1 MDIGHDTRR
10 DIALPRWDIR
20 FDARLDITSP
30 DIVTA
35 VARAEAL
42 ARVIRDVPII
52 PDVQRKL
59 DRLNILRAVRGTTGI
74 EGAELTEDEV
84 DLIMSTPPGERV
96 LPASREREEKEA
108 RNAEEVMRFVAEAI
122 GPNRPLSEELI
133 KDIHNLTTRGIDYP
147 GNRPG
152 HYRAGPV
159 RAGTYVAPDADAV
172 PRLMQEFMGWFH
184 DGPPREWPPAIQA
197 IVAHFYV
204 ISIHPFQDGNGR
216 TSRAV
221 ESFLLFRGGINARG
235 FYSLA
240 NFYYRRRQE
249 YENMLDYV
257 RFETSG
263 DLTPFV
269 RFALNGLVEEL
280 EEVHAEVL
288 HEVRLMAFRDYA
300 REVIFEVGSSDQA
313 TRMYNLVLGLG
324 REAVPVV
331 ALRRGGHRLYELY
344 RNYSSRTLRRDLDF
358 LSAEGLIAIENK
370 EIRVNLDVMT
380 QFAAPTP
387 PTSS

>member
-1 MDIGHDTRR
+1 M
-10 DIALPRWDIR
+10 PRWDVT
-20 FDARLDITSP
+20 FDVRLDVASP
-30 DIVTA
+30 DVVTA

-42 ARVIRDVPII
+42 ARVIRDVPIT

-108 RNAEEVMRFVAEAI
+108 RNAEEVMSFVAEEI
-122 GPNRPLSEELI
+122 EPDRPLSEQLI

-159 RAGTYVAPDADAV
+159 RAGTYLAPDADAV
-172 PRLMQEFMGWFH
+172 PRLMQEFIEWFH
-184 DGPPREWPPAIQA
+184 EGPPRGWPPAIQA

-249 YENMLDYV
+249 YEDMLDYV
-257 RFETSG
+257 RFETNG
-263 DLTPFV
+263 DLTPFL

-288 HEVRLMAFRDYA
+288 HEVRLMAFRDYS
-300 REVIFEVGSSDQA
+300 REVIFSAASADQA
-313 TRMYNLVLGLG
+313 ARMYSLVLGLG
-324 REAVPVV
+324 RETVPVAV
-331 ALRRGGHRLYELY
+331 LRRGGHPLYGLY
-344 RNYSSRTLRRDLDF
+344 RSYSSRTLRRDLDL
-358 LSAEGLIAIENK
+358 LSAEGLIVIENR
-370 EIRVNLDVMT
+370 EIRANLDVMT
-380 QFAAPTP
+380 QFAAPAP